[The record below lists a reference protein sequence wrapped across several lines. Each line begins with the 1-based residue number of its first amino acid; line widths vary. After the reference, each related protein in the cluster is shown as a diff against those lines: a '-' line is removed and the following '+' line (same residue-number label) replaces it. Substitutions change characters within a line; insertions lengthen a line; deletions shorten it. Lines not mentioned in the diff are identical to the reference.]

1 MKQLLSI
8 LMVLMFSV
16 TTYAQ
21 DKHDQIRSLKV
32 AHITAELNLSSEQA
46 EKFLPIYIAYDKKMS
61 ELRHTNVFKYI
72 KNADIQDLNK
82 LSDKEA
88 NKKVQELIDFEE
100 SYSSARI
107 KFVEDVKKI
116 IGEKKILVLKKAE
129 DDFNRQLLKK
139 YKDKK

>member
-46 EKFLPIYIAYDKKMS
+46 EKFLPIYITYDKKMS

-107 KFVEDVKKI
+107 KFVEDAKKI